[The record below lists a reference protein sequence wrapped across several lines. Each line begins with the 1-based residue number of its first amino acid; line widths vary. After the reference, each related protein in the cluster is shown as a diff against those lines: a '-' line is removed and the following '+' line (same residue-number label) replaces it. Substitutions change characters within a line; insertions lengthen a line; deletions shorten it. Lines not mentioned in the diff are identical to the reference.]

1 MNNLELALWYTSVV
15 PVFREHKKEN
25 YEIKGHLSD
34 LVREESVSVGDIR
47 SWTKTSTTRG
57 WRRGSEVKSTLL
69 IERPRAH
76 L

>member
-1 MNNLELALWYTSVV
+1 MCQAWPCISKMNNLELALWYTSVV

-47 SWTKTSTTRG
+47 SWTKTPYDQRLETWVRG
-57 WRRGSEVKSTLL
+57 
-69 IERPRAH
+69 
-76 L
+76 